1 MNWDDVPKQVALS
14 EQDLIARLFHAG
26 YLGVDA
32 DIVQRLAFDA
42 PAAQTAIEQYREF
55 NGVTGDESDLVTHL
69 MRPRCGLPDQLA
81 RADSSLCRWP
91 MLDVTAS
98 QQLGGLNPLPTD
110 VEKSIYVEALQNW
123 NEVCGINLRLIE
135 AFGSTNIYSQPGPC
149 QAGVLAYSYLPC
161 GASQSSK
168 MAQVYNRATNWTR
181 SLLLQ
186 VATHE
191 LGHAIGLDHGPSGAL
206 MQPTADGRITKPQA
220 WDIAQ
225 IRARYGDPQA
235 GKDPSPLPGGTPQ
248 PPTPTPTDGPLV
260 ILPQNLV
267 AGRYR
272 LVPDT
277 ASASDPWEM

>member
-1 MNWDDVPKQVALS
+1 MDWKEIPPQVALS
-14 EQDLIARLFHAG
+14 EEDVIRRLFAAG
-26 YLGVDA
+26 YLGVEWDA
-32 DIVQRLAFDA
+32 VRRLAFDA
-42 PAAQTAIEQYREF
+42 PETRTAIEQYRAF
-55 NGVTGDESDLVTHL
+55 NGVAGDESELVNHL

-81 RADSSLCRWP
+81 RADASLCKWP

-123 NEVCGINLRLIE
+123 NEVCGIKLRLIE
-135 AFGSTNIYSQPGPC
+135 AFGGTNIYSQPGPC

-191 LGHAIGLDHGPSGAL
+191 LGHAIGLDHGPQGAL
-206 MQPTADGRITKPQA
+206 MMPTADGRITKPQT

-225 IRARYGDPQA
+225 VRQRYGDPQP
-235 GKDPSPLPGGTPQ
+235 GKDPSPVPGETPI
-248 PPTPTPTDGPLV
+248 PTPTPTDGSLV
-260 ILPQNLV
+260 ILPQTLV

-277 ASASDPWEM
+277 AAASDPWEM